1 MRAATDW
8 DPRAT
13 VLSIDGVGAY
23 DHVLRSAMLSKLYE
37 VESLRGLLPFVR
49 ATYAQ
54 PSCHQWKDENG
65 GVRQITQHEGGE
77 QGDPLMPLLFS
88 LAVHNGLTEVQEQ
101 LVPGE
106 CLFAFLDDVYALC
119 SPERTR
125 TMYNALEERL
135 FFRAGIRLHTG
146 KTRTWNRAG
155 VVPEGMPELGEDVWN
170 PLGIVVLGTPVGTD
184 EFHQAATQ
192 ERLAEQEVLW
202 RTIPHIR
209 DLQCAWQLLE
219 QCASPRCH
227 HFVRTVPPR
236 LSAVYAQSHDNGMRQ
251 VMTTSLEG
259 VPGNHHQQV
268 VAVQLVS
275 LPMRMGRLGL
285 RSASKIA
292 PAAYWASWAD
302 ALPMIQGRVPQIAG
316 LVVQL
321 LDQDAT
327 GCLGE
332 LQQATATLD
341 WSGFVGTPN
350 WRSLSARARPP
361 PMSQAEPGEWQHG
374 WQYYASSSLEFHFR
388 ETVVLAQSSA
398 ADQAHLRSHSGPGAN
413 EVLGTAPTKPEFT
426 VEAAVFRTL
435 ILERLRLPLGITD
448 ARCQCGG
455 HLERAPSCSL
465 PKVRRT
471 SFQSRCA

>member
-1 MRAATDW
+1 
-8 DPRAT
+8 
-13 VLSIDGVGAY
+13 
-23 DHVLRSAMLSKLYE
+23 
-37 VESLRGLLPFVR
+37 
-49 ATYAQ
+49 
-54 PSCHQWKDENG
+54 
-65 GVRQITQHEGGE
+65 
-77 QGDPLMPLLFS
+77 
-88 LAVHNGLTEVQEQ
+88 
-101 LVPGE
+101 
-106 CLFAFLDDVYALC
+106 
-119 SPERTR
+119 
-125 TMYNALEERL
+125 
-135 FFRAGIRLHTG
+135 
-146 KTRTWNRAG
+146 
-155 VVPEGMPELGEDVWN
+155 
-170 PLGIVVLGTPVGTD
+170 
-184 EFHQAATQ
+184 
-192 ERLAEQEVLW
+192 
-202 RTIPHIR
+202 
-209 DLQCAWQLLE
+209 
-219 QCASPRCH
+219 
-227 HFVRTVPPR
+227 
-236 LSAVYAQSHDNGMRQ
+236 
-251 VMTTSLEG
+251 MTTSLEG

-350 WRSLSARARPP
+350 WRSLSAGARPLP
-361 PMSQAEPGEWQHG
+361 VAQAEPGEWQHG
-374 WQYYASSSLEFHFR
+374 WQYFASSSLELDFR
-388 ETVVLAQSSA
+388 ETVVLVQLSA

-435 ILERLRLPLGITD
+435 ILERLRLQLGIMD

-455 HLERAPSCSL
+455 HLDSTGRRRAACPRSGGLRSRAGAPERTLARVFREAGAVLRRNVKLRDMDTTVLVSDERQIEVLAAGL
-465 PKVRRT
+465 PIHMALSSRLTSHSGVRSQHVAELVRGRRHPMEQCHSEHAQTKRT
-471 SFQSRCA
+471 SILSSSKVGAVISWWCQLRLEVDGRGGSEIHPQLGFR